1 MAKKNTSKKKKL
13 VKNNSI
19 KMQRRRKRFF
29 LAFLALFS
37 ISVIVTLSLTVFFKV
52 EEITVTNAGVYSAEE
67 IIEASGIE
75 IGDNLFL
82 IDTDQ
87 VLENLTSQFVL
98 IEDSMVQ
105 RVLSGRAEI
114 TIREATPHYQFI
126 TGSDFAVLSGQL
138 KVLSTTERLG
148 GISIY
153 GVDISH
159 LSEFDYFDIT
169 DNEAAELA
177 VKIIDEYNANGIYD
191 ISYID
196 LSNTLDIKMYFDSRV
211 EVSLGGKSSIESKIK
226 LSAHVLLNEVAENE
240 RGDLDAT
247 TEGTVRFIPIG

>member
-1 MAKKNTSKKKKL
+1 MAKSKNKKKKL

-29 LAFLALFS
+29 LAFLAIFS
-37 ISVIVTLSLTVFFKV
+37 LSVFTTLSLTVFFNV
-52 EEITVTNAGVYSAEE
+52 EEVIVTNATIYTEEE
-67 IIEASGIE
+67 IIAASGIN

-82 IDTDQ
+82 IDTDK
-87 VLENLTSQFVL
+87 VRENLTNQFVL

-114 TIREATPHYQFI
+114 TIREATPKYVFR
-126 TGSDFAVLSGQL
+126 TGAQFAVVSEQL
-138 KVLSTTERLG
+138 KVLSTTELLS
-148 GISIY
+148 GITIY

-169 DNEAAELA
+169 DNEAAEIA
-177 VKIIDEYNANGIYD
+177 IRIIEEYSENGVFE

-196 LSNTLDIKMYFDSRV
+196 LSNILDIKVYFDGRV
-211 EVSLGGKSSIESKIK
+211 MVSLGGQSSLDSKIK

-240 RGDLDAT
+240 RGELDAT
-247 TEGTVRFIPIG
+247 TEGTVRFIPNG